1 MYKREFMR
9 EIWHETAEN
18 FSKTVGEEREDHI
31 EKEKNGR
38 GGKTSSQKVHLST
51 LHPAK
56 DYRSHPFIAEITC

>member
-9 EIWHETAEN
+9 EIWHEKAEN

-31 EKEKNGR
+31 EKEKKGR

-56 DYRSHPFIAEITC
+56 D